1 VENAFPVHSA
11 LRNPHSAFDF
21 CDDFRYPAAMSQ
33 TSAPDPKPV
42 EVLPRVLGPFDAVTL
57 VVGSIIGSGIFLKV
71 SNIDNLV
78 PSFGTIMLVWIV
90 GGIATLAGS
99 LSLAELAAMLP
110 HAGGPYVYLREAYGR
125 ITAFLWGWAEFS
137 IIRTGS
143 LGSLACGT
151 VIYLNKTLTSA
162 EETGLLPGF
171 FADFVPLPHWGQ
183 GLATVLAVL
192 VLTWINA
199 VGIRAAART
208 QNITTVIKVSF
219 LLVLML
225 SPLAFGEWSA
235 SNLQPIAPP
244 EISLN
249 LFKAFGLAMV
259 AVFWPYDGWI
269 NIGPVAEEIR
279 EPQRNVPLGLGLGV
293 LVVTLVYCGAN
304 IGYHLCLPLE
314 HIRSS
319 ETVAADVFA
328 KVLGRYGVPLAAAGV
343 MISMFGALNSN
354 LLAGPRIYFAM
365 ARDRLF
371 PRAIGQVHSRFKT
384 PLNAILAQ
392 SSWSITQIAIAF
404 AIVKEPRDAFNAL
417 TDFVV
422 LGGTIFYALVV
433 AAVIVLRWK
442 LPRTDRPYKVWFYP
456 ITPILY
462 LVVAALV
469 VGSSLFRSLAAD
481 ASTAERYQVPAVA
494 ALMAIGLV
502 LYAFFRRLERS
513 SSESPA

>member
-1 VENAFPVHSA
+1 
-11 LRNPHSAFDF
+11 
-21 CDDFRYPAAMSQ
+21 MSQ
-33 TSAPDPKPV
+33 PAPAPDPAKV
-42 EVLPRVLGPFDAVTL
+42 EILPRVLGPFDAITL

-78 PSFGTIMLVWIV
+78 PSFGTIMMVWVV
-90 GGIATLAGS
+90 GGIATLCGS

-110 HAGGPYVYLREAYGR
+110 QAGGPYVYLREAYGR
-125 ITAFLWGWAEFS
+125 VTAFLWGWAEFS

-162 EETGLLPGF
+162 EETGLLPAF
-171 FADFVPLPHWGQ
+171 LEDTVPLPHWAQ

-199 VGIRAAART
+199 IGIRAAART
-208 QNITTVIKVSF
+208 QNITTVIKVGF

-225 SPLAFGEWSA
+225 SPLAFGQWSA

-244 EISLN
+244 EISLD

-269 NIGPVAEEIR
+269 NIGPVAEEVR
-279 EPQRNVPLGLGLGV
+279 QPQRNVPLGLGVGV

-304 IGYHLCLPLE
+304 IGYHLCLPLD
-314 HIRSS
+314 HIRQS

-328 KVLGRYGVPLAAAGV
+328 KVMGRYGVPLAAAGV

-371 PRAIGQVHSRFKT
+371 PRALGHVHERFKT

-392 SSWSITQIAIAF
+392 SSWSIIQIVIAF
-404 AIVKEPRDAFNAL
+404 AIVEEPREAFNAL

-433 AAVIVLRWK
+433 GAVVVLRWK
-442 LPRTDRPYKVWFYP
+442 MPKVERPYRVWFYP
-456 ITPILY
+456 ATPILY
-462 LVVAALV
+462 LLVAALV
-469 VGSSLFRSLAAD
+469 VGSSLFRSLADD
-481 ASTAERYQVPAVA
+481 ASRAEAYQVPAVA
-494 ALMAIGLV
+494 GLMLVGLA
-502 LYAFFRRLERS
+502 LYAFFRNLEGPPSR
-513 SSESPA
+513 

>member
-1 VENAFPVHSA
+1 
-11 LRNPHSAFDF
+11 
-21 CDDFRYPAAMSQ
+21 MSQ
-33 TSAPDPKPV
+33 HAPAPDPTKV

-90 GGIATLAGS
+90 GGIATICGS
-99 LSLAELAAMLP
+99 LSLGELAAMLP

-125 ITAFLWGWAEFS
+125 VTAFLWGWAEFS

-162 EETGLLPGF
+162 EDTGLLPGF
-171 FADFVPLPHWGQ
+171 LADFVPLSHWGQ
-183 GLATVLAVL
+183 GIVTVLAVL

-199 VGIRAAART
+199 IGIRAAART
-208 QNITTVIKVSF
+208 QNITTVLKVGF
-219 LLVLML
+219 LLLLML
-225 SPLAFGEWSA
+225 SPLAFGEWSL
-235 SNLQPIAPP
+235 SNLKPVAPP
-244 EISLN
+244 EISYD

-293 LVVTLVYCGAN
+293 LIVTLVYCGAN
-304 IGYHLCLPLE
+304 IGYHLCLSMPE
-314 HIRSS
+314 IQKS
-319 ETVAADVFA
+319 EAVAADVFA

-371 PRAIGQVHSRFKT
+371 PRVIGHVHERFKT

-392 SSWSITQIAIAF
+392 SAWSITQIIIVFASVSNPKAAF
-404 AIVKEPRDAFNAL
+404 DTL
-417 TDFVV
+417 TNFVV
-422 LGGTIFYALVV
+422 LGGTFFYALVV
-433 AAVIVLRWK
+433 GAVIVLRFK
-442 LPRTDRPYKVWFYP
+442 MPHVERPYRVWFYP
-456 ITPILY
+456 VTPLLY
-462 LVVAALV
+462 LLVAALV
-469 VGSSLFRSLAAD
+469 VGSMVMAAF
-481 ASTAERYQVPAVA
+481 AEKPPWSDLLQVPAV
-494 ALMAIGLV
+494 IGLMV
-502 LYAFFRRLERS
+502 VGLGLYAVFRRLEG
-513 SSESPA
+513 SERPQKSA

>member
-1 VENAFPVHSA
+1 
-11 LRNPHSAFDF
+11 
-21 CDDFRYPAAMSQ
+21 MSQ
-33 TSAPDPKPV
+33 TSSESKSIPV
-42 EVLPRVLGPFDAVTL
+42 EVLPRVLGPLDAIAL

-78 PSFGTIMLVWIV
+78 PSFGTIMAVWIV
-90 GGIATLAGS
+90 GGIATLCGS
-99 LSLAELAAMLP
+99 LSLGELAAMLP
-110 HAGGPYVYLREAYGR
+110 QAGGPYVYLREAYGR
-125 ITAFLWGWAEFS
+125 LTAFLWGWAEFS

-171 FADFVPLPHWGQ
+171 MADAVPLPHWGQ
-183 GLATVLAVL
+183 CVATLLAVL

-199 VGIRAAART
+199 IGIRAAART
-208 QNITTVIKVSF
+208 QNITTVIKLSF

-225 SPLAFGEWSA
+225 SPLAFGQWSTA
-235 SNLQPIAPP
+235 NLQPLAPP
-244 EISLN
+244 EISLD

-304 IGYHLCLPLE
+304 VGYHLCLPMD
-314 HIRSS
+314 HIRAS
-319 ETVAADVFA
+319 EAVAADVFA

-371 PRAIGQVHSRFKT
+371 PRAIGHVHHRYRT
-384 PLNAILAQ
+384 PVNAILAQ
-392 SSWSITQIAIAF
+392 SFWSITQILFVF
-404 AIVKEPRDAFNAL
+404 AIVERPREAFNVL

-442 LPRTDRPYKVWFYP
+442 MPHAERPYRVWLYP

-462 LVVAALV
+462 LLVAALV
-469 VGSSLFRSLAAD
+469 VGSMVMAAF
-481 ASTAERYQVPAVA
+481 AEKPSITDLYQIPAVVV
-494 ALMAIGLV
+494 LMVIGLV
-502 LYAFFRRLERS
+502 LYTIFRRLENS
-513 SSESPA
+513 GGDSPP